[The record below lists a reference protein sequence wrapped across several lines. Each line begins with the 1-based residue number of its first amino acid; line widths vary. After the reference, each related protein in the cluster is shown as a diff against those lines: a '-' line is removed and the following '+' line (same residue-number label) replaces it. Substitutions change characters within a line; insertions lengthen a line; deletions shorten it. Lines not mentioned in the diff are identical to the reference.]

1 MTTKVADQYNYICL
15 YLEKKVS
22 LMTQYLSIT
31 RNLKD
36 SFAQEKEINLE
47 GLLAKRQDCI
57 DKMEKMDLSLKKI
70 SRQGAEELSRIS
82 RELNGKLGGYLQRI
96 KGLVEQIAPMD
107 AEVMAMVREES
118 RGIKEELTKMK
129 QVRQAAKGYGSRES
143 HIPRYVD
150 ANG

>member
-1 MTTKVADQYNYICL
+1 MTTKVADQYNHICL

-118 RGIKEELTKMK
+118 RDIREELTKMK
-129 QVRQAAKGYGSRES
+129 QAKQAAKEYGSRES